1 MTKAK
6 LEEALNKQAA
16 EIDALQ
22 VRLKMAMAQLEM
34 YNWHK
39 QTNDR
44 FLDILGACSREGT
57 LRIDRTTRQHQEDI
71 KR

>member
-1 MTKAK
+1 MMTKADLENELKNAHLEIGK
-6 LEEALNKQAA
+6 LRA
-16 EIDALQ
+16 EVSFLQ
-22 VRLKMAMAQLEM
+22 
-34 YNWHK
+34 WHR

-44 FLDILGACSREGT
+44 FLDILGSCSKEGT